1 MTCVVCP
8 LCGLSVKHVE
18 GESIHVTFDRHAR
31 GSCDPSKHPEKKK
44 RCPVRGCKEKLSAVN
59 AFECKRCRVEVCLK
73 HRHADAHFCGDR
85 SRLRDGGAGAAA
97 GAAASSAA
105 ERRKNANPWTL
116 AKKANDFSAR
126 ASRAPSSRAAAADYA
141 PLPANRLVS
150 GSGVHANLREVCA
163 QCGRSFPHLAA
174 LIAHAEAEHASG
186 ASVRGD
192 GGGGRETCPRCGARF
207 SDVATLVDHVERA
220 HERNPKR
227 KSASQCRV
235 S

>member
-97 GAAASSAA
+97 GAASSSAA

>member
-1 MTCVVCP
+1 MVCP

-31 GSCDPSKHPEKKK
+31 GACDPSKHPEKKK

-97 GAAASSAA
+97 SRDA

-116 AKKANDFSAR
+116 AKKANDAR
-126 ASRAPSSRAAAADYA
+126 ASRVSSSNAAAADYA
-141 PLPANRLVS
+141 PVPVNRLVS
-150 GSGVHANLREVCA
+150 KSGVYANGKREVCVE
-163 QCGRSFPHLAA
+163 CGRSFPHLAA

-186 ASVRGD
+186 AVRGD
-192 GGGGRETCPRCGARF
+192 GGGNETCPRCGARF
-207 SDVATLVDHVERA
+207 SDVAALVEHVERE

>member
-1 MTCVVCP
+1 M
-8 LCGLSVKHVE
+8 KHVE

-31 GSCDPSKHPEKKK
+31 GACDPSKHPEKKK

-207 SDVATLVDHVERA
+207 SDVAALVDHVERT

>member
-1 MTCVVCP
+1 M
-8 LCGLSVKHVE
+8 KHVE

-31 GSCDPSKHPEKKK
+31 GACDPSKHPEKKK

-97 GAAASSAA
+97 SRDA

-116 AKKANDFSAR
+116 AKKANDAR
-126 ASRAPSSRAAAADYA
+126 ASRVSSSNAAAADYA
-141 PLPANRLVS
+141 PVPVNRLVS
-150 GSGVHANLREVCA
+150 KSGVYANGKREVCA
-163 QCGRSFPHLAA
+163 HCGRSFPHLAA

-192 GGGGRETCPRCGARF
+192 GGGRETCPRCGARF
-207 SDVATLVDHVERA
+207 SDVAALVDHVERE

>member
-1 MTCVVCP
+1 
-8 LCGLSVKHVE
+8 VKHVE
-18 GESIHVTFDRHAR
+18 GESIHVTYDRHAR
-31 GSCDPSKHPEKKK
+31 GACDPSRRPENVK

-73 HRHADAHFCGDR
+73 HRHANAHFCGDA
-85 SRLRDGGAGAAA
+85 SRLRIGGAGAVA
-97 GAAASSAA
+97 
-105 ERRKNANPWTL
+105 RKNAANPWTF
-116 AKKANDFSAR
+116 AKAR
-126 ASRAPSSRAAAADYA
+126 EVSRAPGAAGARIMADYA
-141 PLPANRLVS
+141 PIPANTLSARS
-150 GSGVHANLREVCA
+150 GRTGTHTHSPREVCA

-186 ASVRGD
+186 AVRGD
-192 GGGGRETCPRCGARF
+192 GGGGNETCPRCGARF
-207 SDVATLVDHVERA
+207 SDVAALVEHVERE

>member
-1 MTCVVCP
+1 M
-8 LCGLSVKHVE
+8 KHVE

-31 GSCDPSKHPEKKK
+31 GACDPSKHPEKKK

-85 SRLRDGGAGAAA
+85 SRLRDGGAGAAV
-97 GAAASSAA
+97 SRDA

-116 AKKANDFSAR
+116 AKKANDAR
-126 ASRAPSSRAAAADYA
+126 ASRVSSSNAAAADYA
-141 PLPANRLVS
+141 PVPVNRLVS
-150 GSGVHANLREVCA
+150 KSGVYANGKREVCVE
-163 QCGRSFPHLAA
+163 CGRSFPHLAA

-192 GGGGRETCPRCGARF
+192 GGGRETCPRCGARF
-207 SDVATLVDHVERA
+207 SDVAALVDHVERE

>member
-1 MTCVVCP
+1 MVCP

-31 GSCDPSKHPEKKK
+31 GACDPSKHPEKKK

-207 SDVATLVDHVERA
+207 SDVAALVDHVERT

>member
-31 GSCDPSKHPEKKK
+31 GACDPSKHPEKKK

-192 GGGGRETCPRCGARF
+192 GGGRRETCPRCGARF
-207 SDVATLVDHVERA
+207 SDVAALVDHVERA

>member
-31 GSCDPSKHPEKKK
+31 GACDPSKHPEKKK

-207 SDVATLVDHVERA
+207 SDVAALVDHVERA
-220 HERNPKR
+220 HEQNPKR

>member
-44 RCPVRGCKEKLSAVN
+44 RCPVRGCKEKLSVVN

>member
-1 MTCVVCP
+1 VVCP

-31 GSCDPSKHPEKKK
+31 GACDPSKHPEKKK

-126 ASRAPSSRAAAADYA
+126 ASRAPTSRAAAADYA

-207 SDVATLVDHVERA
+207 SDVAALVDHVERA
-220 HERNPKR
+220 HEQNPKR

>member
-1 MTCVVCP
+1 MVCP

-31 GSCDPSKHPEKKK
+31 GACDPSKHPEKKK

-116 AKKANDFSAR
+116 AKTNDFSAR

-207 SDVATLVDHVERA
+207 SDVAALVDHVERT

>member
-1 MTCVVCP
+1 MVCP

-31 GSCDPSKHPEKKK
+31 GACDPSKHPEKKK

-126 ASRAPSSRAAAADYA
+126 ASRAPTSRAAAADYA

-207 SDVATLVDHVERA
+207 SDVAALVDHVERA
-220 HERNPKR
+220 HEQNPKR

>member
-1 MTCVVCP
+1 MVCP

-31 GSCDPSKHPEKKK
+31 GACDPSKHPEKKK

-97 GAAASSAA
+97 GAASSSAA

-207 SDVATLVDHVERA
+207 SDVAALVDHVERA
-220 HERNPKR
+220 HEQNPKR

>member
-1 MTCVVCP
+1 MRGVS
-8 LCGLSVKHVE
+8 SVRSEREHVG

-207 SDVATLVDHVERA
+207 SDVAALVDHVERA
-220 HERNPKR
+220 HEQNPKR

>member
-1 MTCVVCP
+1 MPAT
-8 LCGLSVKHVE
+8 KHVE

-31 GSCDPSKHPEKKK
+31 GACDPSKHPEKKK

-97 GAAASSAA
+97 SRDA

-116 AKKANDFSAR
+116 AKKANDAR
-126 ASRAPSSRAAAADYA
+126 ASRVSSSNAAAADYA
-141 PLPANRLVS
+141 PVPVNRLVS
-150 GSGVHANLREVCA
+150 KSGVYANGKREVCVE
-163 QCGRSFPHLAA
+163 CGRSFPHLAA

-192 GGGGRETCPRCGARF
+192 GGGRETCPRCGARF
-207 SDVATLVDHVERA
+207 SDVAALVDHVERE

>member
-1 MTCVVCP
+1 VVCP

-31 GSCDPSKHPEKKK
+31 GACDPSKHPEKKK

-97 GAAASSAA
+97 SRDA

-116 AKKANDFSAR
+116 AKKANDAR
-126 ASRAPSSRAAAADYA
+126 ASRVSSSNAAAADYA
-141 PLPANRLVS
+141 PVPVNRLVS
-150 GSGVHANLREVCA
+150 KSGVYANGKREVCVE
-163 QCGRSFPHLAA
+163 CGRSFPHLAA

-192 GGGGRETCPRCGARF
+192 GGGRETCPRCGARF
-207 SDVATLVDHVERA
+207 SDVAALVDHVERE